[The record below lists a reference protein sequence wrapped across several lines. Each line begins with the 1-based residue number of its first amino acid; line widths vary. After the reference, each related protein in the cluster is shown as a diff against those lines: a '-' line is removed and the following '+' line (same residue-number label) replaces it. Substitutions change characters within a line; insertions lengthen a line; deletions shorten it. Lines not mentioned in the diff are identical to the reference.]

1 MLALQSGSKERL
13 VTPDFD
19 FALGDNADMIRDT
32 TARFA
37 ADRIA
42 PLAARIDAE
51 DWFPRD
57 ELWTAMGA
65 LGLHGITVEEQWGG
79 LGLGYLEHVIA
90 CEEVSRASASIGL
103 SYGAHSNLCVN
114 QIRRWGNDEQKA
126 KYLPRLISGEHV
138 GSLAMSEAGAGSDVV
153 SMKLKARE
161 TDAGYVLDGTKY
173 WITNAPY
180 ADTLVVYA
188 KTGEGSRGITAFLI
202 EKGMAGFSIGQ
213 KIDKVG
219 MRGSPTAEL
228 VFDGC
233 EVPRENIMG
242 PLNGGAKV
250 LMSGLDY
257 ERAVLA
263 GIQLGIM
270 QACLDTVLPY
280 VRDRRQFGQPI
291 GSFQLMQ
298 AKVADMYVAL
308 NSARAYVYA
317 VARSCDAGRTT
328 RFDAAGAILLAS
340 ENAMRVALEAVQA
353 LGGAGYT
360 RDWPVERYMRDAK
373 LLDIGAGT
381 NEVRRMLIG
390 RELIGIGR

>member
-1 MLALQSGSKERL
+1 M
-13 VTPDFD
+13 TPDFD
-19 FALGDNADMIRDT
+19 FALGESADMIRE
-32 TARFA
+32 AAGRFA
-37 ADRIA
+37 RERIA
-42 PLAARIDAE
+42 PLASRVDAE

-57 ELWTAMGA
+57 ELWPTMGE

-79 LGLGYLEHVIA
+79 LGLGYLEHVVA
-90 CEEVSRASASIGL
+90 VEEVSRASASIGL

-114 QIRRWGNDEQKA
+114 QIRRWANDEQKA
-126 KYLPRLISGEHV
+126 RYLPKLVSGEHV

-153 SMKLKARE
+153 SMKLRARP
-161 TDAGYVLDGTKY
+161 TDAGYVLDGTKF
-173 WITNAPY
+173 WITNAAY

-188 KTGEGSRGITAFLI
+188 RTGTGDDKPSRGITAFLI
-202 EKGMAGFSIGQ
+202 ERGMAGFSIGQ

-219 MRGSPTAEL
+219 MRGSPTGEL

-233 EVPRENIMG
+233 EVPRENVMG
-242 PLNGGAKV
+242 PVNGGVGV

-270 QACLDTVLPY
+270 QACLDTVVPY
-280 VRDRRQFGQPI
+280 VRERRQFGQPI
-291 GSFQLMQ
+291 GHFQLIQ

-328 RFDAAGAILLAS
+328 RFDAAGAILYAS
-340 ENAMRVALEAVQA
+340 ERAVRVAEEAVQA

-360 RDWPVERYMRDAK
+360 KDWPVERLWRDAK

-381 NEVRRMLIG
+381 NEIRRMLIG
-390 RELIGIGR
+390 RELIGAAERVAQ

>member
-114 QIRRWGNDEQKA
+114 QIRRWGNDDQKA